1 MPTVDEIRAQI
12 TGPGGPFELVDAE
25 VLGAPVQ
32 VFKNR
37 SANLREML
45 AGAAGHGDKEH
56 IVYGDRRIRFTE
68 LIPLVASTAQ
78 ALRERYG
85 IEPGDRVAILA
96 ANCPEWVI
104 SWWATVSLGGVV
116 SALNGWWT
124 YDEIRYGLEHS
135 EPKLLIADRKRL
147 ERIPR
152 DEIQAEVL
160 EIESEF
166 ESLTRHAPNAELPD
180 TPIAEDDRAVI
191 LYTSGTT
198 GRPKGAVGTHR
209 GIVGFVQQQ
218 MANGIIAMLSSPVK
232 PAAGAMEM
240 SALVTAPLFHMSGLY
255 AMAVM
260 LLATGGKTIYRSG
273 RFDPDDVLSIIEKE
287 RVTFW
292 SALGSMGPR
301 VVDSP
306 NFGRFDVSSVKRV
319 GFGGAPTSPALQ
331 ERIRK
336 AFPNAAANV
345 GLGYGSSEAVAVVA
359 TLSGAELEKH
369 PTSVGPP
376 AVGMQLEIR
385 GEDGKALPEGE
396 EGEIHVR
403 SAWSM
408 LEYWRD
414 EANTAKAILPGRW
427 LAMGD
432 IGTLKD
438 GLLYINS
445 RARDLIL
452 RAAENVS
459 PVEIEHRLDAHDG
472 VLESAV
478 IGVDHPELG
487 QEVKAVVVPTKGA
500 RLDAEGLRGWC
511 AETLSA
517 YKVPSLWEIRTE
529 PLPRNAAGKVLKTAL
544 TGEATPSLLE
554 E

>member
-1 MPTVDEIRAQI
+1 MPSDEEVREKII
-12 TGPGGPFELVDAE
+12 GPGGPFELVDAE
-25 VLGAPVQ
+25 VLGARVK

-37 SANLREML
+37 PMSLREMF
-45 AGAAGHGDKEH
+45 AGSAGHGDKEH
-56 IVYGDRRIRFTE
+56 IVYGDRRITFAE
-68 LIPLVASTAQ
+68 LQSLVASTAR
-78 ALRERYG
+78 ALQERYG
-85 IEPGDRVAILA
+85 IGHGDRVAILA

-104 SWWATVSLGGVV
+104 TWWATVSLGGVV

-124 YDEIRYGLEHS
+124 HDEIRYGLEHS
-135 EPKLLIADRKRL
+135 DPKLLVADRKRL
-147 ERIPR
+147 ARIPR
-152 DEIQAEVL
+152 DEIRAEVI

-166 ESLTRHAPNAELPD
+166 EALTRHAPDAALPD
-180 TPIAEDDRAVI
+180 TPIDEDDRAVI

-209 GIVGFVQQQ
+209 GVVGFVQQQ
-218 MANGIIAMLSSPVK
+218 MANGVIGMLSSSAK
-232 PAAGAMEM
+232 PDSAPAEM
-240 SALVTAPLFHMSGLY
+240 TALVTAPLFHMSGLY

-260 LLATGGKTIYRSG
+260 FLATGGKTVYRGG
-273 RFDPDDVLSIIEKE
+273 RFDPEDVLRIIEKE
-287 RVTFW
+287 RVSFW

-306 NFGRFDVSSVKRV
+306 RFGEYDVSSMRRV

-336 AFPNAAANV
+336 AFPNAASSL
-345 GLGYGSSEAVAVVA
+345 GLGYGSSESVAVVA
-359 TLSGAELEKH
+359 TIGGEALARN

-376 AVGMQLEIR
+376 AVGMEVEIR
-385 GEDGKALPEGE
+385 GEDGEPLPEGE

-414 EANTAKAILPGRW
+414 EASTAKAILPGRW

-432 IGTLKD
+432 IGALRD

-459 PVEIEHRLDAHDG
+459 PVEIEHRLDAHPE

-487 QEVKAVVVPTKGA
+487 QEVKAVVVPVLGA
-500 RLDAEGLRGWC
+500 SPDPESLRAWC
-511 AETLSA
+511 AETLSG
-517 YKVPSLWEIRTE
+517 YKVPTLWEIRSE

-544 TGEATPSLLE
+544 SGEATAKLLE

>member
-1 MPTVDEIRAQI
+1 
-12 TGPGGPFELVDAE
+12 
-25 VLGAPVQ
+25 
-32 VFKNR
+32 
-37 SANLREML
+37 
-45 AGAAGHGDKEH
+45 
-56 IVYGDRRIRFTE
+56 
-68 LIPLVASTAQ
+68 
-78 ALRERYG
+78 
-85 IEPGDRVAILA
+85 
-96 ANCPEWVI
+96 
-104 SWWATVSLGGVV
+104 
-116 SALNGWWT
+116 
-124 YDEIRYGLEHS
+124 
-135 EPKLLIADRKRL
+135 
-147 ERIPR
+147 
-152 DEIQAEVL
+152 
-160 EIESEF
+160 
-166 ESLTRHAPNAELPD
+166 
-180 TPIAEDDRAVI
+180 
-191 LYTSGTT
+191 
-198 GRPKGAVGTHR
+198 
-209 GIVGFVQQQ
+209 
-218 MANGIIAMLSSPVK
+218 MLSSPVK

-500 RLDAEGLRGWC
+500 RLDAEALRDWC

>member
-25 VLGAPVQ
+25 VLGAPVK

-37 SANLREML
+37 PAHLREML
-45 AGAAGHGDKEH
+45 AGAAAHGDKEH
-56 IVYGDRRIRFTE
+56 IVFGERRITFAE
-68 LIPLVASTAQ
+68 LIPLVASTAR
-78 ALRERYG
+78 ALEERYG
-85 IEPGDRVAILA
+85 VGPGDRVAILA

-104 SWWATVSLGGVV
+104 TWWATVSLGGIV

-124 YDEIRYGLEHS
+124 HDEIRYGLEHS
-135 EPKLLIADRKRL
+135 EPKLLVADRKRL
-147 ERIPR
+147 ARIPR
-152 DEIQAEVL
+152 DEIEAEVL

-166 ESLTRHAPNAELPD
+166 ESLTSHAPDAPLPE
-180 TPIAEDDRAVI
+180 TPIAEDDPAVI

-198 GRPKGAVGTHR
+198 GRPKGAVGSHR

-218 MANGIIAMLSSPVK
+218 MANGIIGMLSSASK
-232 PAAGAMEM
+232 PDAAAMEM

-260 LLATGGKTIYRSG
+260 LLATGGKTIYRGG

-292 SALGSMGPR
+292 SALGSTGPR

-306 NFGRFDVSSVKRV
+306 NFGNFDVSSMRRV

-336 AFPNAAANV
+336 AFPNAAANI

-359 TLSGAELEKH
+359 TIGGDELAKH

-376 AVGMQLEIR
+376 AVGMELEIR
-385 GEDGKALPEGE
+385 GEDGKPLPEGE

-414 EANTAKAILPGRW
+414 EANTAKAILSGRW

-432 IGTLKD
+432 IGTVKD

-459 PVEIEHRLDAHDG
+459 PVEIENRLDAHAE

-487 QEVKAVVVPTKGA
+487 QEVKAVVVPAGGA
-500 RLDAEGLRGWC
+500 SLDPEVLRAWC

-517 YKVPSLWEIRTE
+517 YKVPSLWEIRSE

-544 TGEATPSLLE
+544 TGSTTPKLLE